1 MALALGS
8 DVGPFDGKAFS
19 FRAAVDDCEAIEQ
32 KSYIPKAYTH
42 PRPEPCNA
50 GSQCTV
56 HFWKTNVFHVPS
68 TWQIGKRFE
77 RAKVAS

>member
-32 KSYIPKAYTH
+32 KSYIPKAIYT
-42 PRPEPCNA
+42 
-50 GSQCTV
+50 
-56 HFWKTNVFHVPS
+56 PS
-68 TWQIGKRFE
+68 T
-77 RAKVAS
+77 